1 MSGGQNVP
9 VAEQAGNP
17 RAGEHGAL
25 SCGRALSFSR
35 ETRADFD
42 RLLDALPHEAG
53 RAPSDALA
61 RPARMGLDLARGRR
75 LRRHAPRASSP
86 AFVWGVVT
94 FYTMYNRA
102 PVGKHLIQVCTS
114 ISCHLNGAEEV
125 FAECKRRLGGLKSGE
140 TSKDGKYTVIEV
152 ECLAQCDK
160 APAVMVNDDDH
171 LVDHEGQARRVPR
184 AWPER

>member
-1 MSGGQNVP
+1 MSGGANIP

-25 SCGRALSFSR
+25 SCGRTLSFSP
-35 ETRADFD
+35 EARAEID
-42 RLLDALPHEAG
+42 RLLTRYPTKQAALLPVLWLAQKEWGWISREAVDLV
-53 RAPSDALA
+53 ASLL
-61 RPARMGLDLARGRR
+61 GL
-75 LRRHAPRASSP
+75 SS

-102 PVGKHLIQVCTS
+102 PVGRHLIQVCTS

-125 FAECKRRLGGLKSGE
+125 FHECRKRLGGLKPGE
-140 TSKDGKYTVIEV
+140 TSQDGNFTVIEV

-171 LVDHEGQARRVPR
+171 AVVTKEKLDAFLKGLG
-184 AWPER
+184 

>member
-1 MSGGQNVP
+1 MSGGANLP

-17 RAGEHGAL
+17 PVGEHGAL
-25 SCGRALSFSR
+25 SCGRALSFSS
-35 ETRADFD
+35 ETQADFD
-42 RLLDALPHEAG
+42 RLLGRYPTKQAALLPTLWLAQREWGWISREAVDYV
-53 RAPSDALA
+53 ATLLELA
-61 RPARMGLDLARGRR
+61 
-75 LRRHAPRASSP
+75 P

-125 FAECKRRLGGLKSGE
+125 FHECKKRLGLE
-140 TSKDGKYTVIEV
+140 TGAVSPDGKFTVVQV

-160 APAVMVNDDDH
+160 APAVMVNDDDYFVITKDK
-171 LVDHEGQARRVPR
+171 LDAFLGGLK
-184 AWPER
+184 